1 MGYKEWLLESAA
13 HYEEEE
19 EDDHEKT
26 RHEDDSGDKI
36 CDVEKSEATTAEEQ
50 KEAPAVPESKAQKL
64 VDKIKS
70 SEGADL
76 KRLLFSLKTSF
87 QVCLQSSRYST
98 H

>member
-1 MGYKEWLLESAA
+1 MAPDPIIKPTPKYTKLFINNEWVDAVSG
-13 HYEEEE
+13 
-19 EDDHEKT
+19 KT
-26 RHEDDSGDKI
+26 FSTYDPTNGEKI
-36 CDVEKSEATTAEEQ
+36 CDVEKSESTTGEVQ

-87 QVCLQSSRYST
+87 QVR
-98 H
+98 

>member
-19 EDDHEKT
+19 EDDHET
-26 RHEDDSGDKI
+26 RNDDSGDKI
-36 CDVEKSEATTAEEQ
+36 CDVEKSESATAEEQ
-50 KEAPAVPESKAQKL
+50 KDVPAVPESKAQKL

-87 QVCLQSSRYST
+87 QVR
-98 H
+98 